1 MYNANNVVI
10 THLVYGVNSF
20 YSGRVGNVEV
30 VACWQIEK
38 QKYFVKSCRVLY
50 KMGLRKVIPTLHL

>member
-10 THLVYGVNSF
+10 THLDYGVNSF
-20 YSGRVGNVEV
+20 YSGNTEI
-30 VACWQIEK
+30 VACWQNKK

-50 KMGLRKVIPTLHL
+50 KMGLRKAIPTLHL